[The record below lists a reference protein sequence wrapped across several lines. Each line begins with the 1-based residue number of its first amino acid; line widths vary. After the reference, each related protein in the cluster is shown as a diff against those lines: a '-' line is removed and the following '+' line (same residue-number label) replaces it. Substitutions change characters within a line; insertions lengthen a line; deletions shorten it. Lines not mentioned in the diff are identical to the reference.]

1 MKRDWELTGMLAVDE
16 GYDNDTESKQ
26 ELDID
31 LPKSYQIGI
40 ELGTIVRT
48 TLVVGIEED
57 IVPELIE

>member
-1 MKRDWELTGMLAVDE
+1 LKRDWELTGMLAVDE